1 MHINEWCS
9 IMHISIFGD
18 DHVAQYVLSSTKT
31 PTLHFLWT
39 SKAFIH
45 FLSLPSASSISQVD
59 TSATTCR
66 MYISKSIH
74 NHWALLTLN
83 KTAHWTLHILP
94 LNRIVWPCLFCQKT
108 TSINTLILLACCF
121 LSKTELDFS
130 SFFLGDFY
138 RNRYFFSYFFDNT
151 ALLTAAIEREQ
162 LVQANP
168 DLNTFVRPTCSMT
181 EPV

>member
-1 MHINEWCS
+1 MSLLSCQFMLTGRWHWTAAGQSKSALILWVWWCTS
-9 IMHISIFGD
+9 MNDAHWHFWWWSCVF
-18 DHVAQYVLSSTKT
+18 STKA
-31 PTLHFLWT
+31 PTLHF
-39 SKAFIH
+39 FE
-45 FLSLPSASSISQVD
+45 FQRLSFDLPSLHSSISQVD
-59 TSATTCR
+59 TSANTCR

-108 TSINTLILLACCF
+108 TSINTFILLACYF

-138 RNRYFFSYFFDNT
+138 RNRYFFSCFFIT
-151 ALLTAAIEREQ
+151 PLCWRQ
-162 LVQANP
+162 
-168 DLNTFVRPTCSMT
+168 R
-181 EPV
+181 